1 MCPLFGTL
9 RADTHTYRRIRG
21 SLHCLL
27 LSATTA
33 TVATF
38 NVNQGMLLLLLLL
51 LRCAPSSPSPSNW
64 HGMLTLAT
72 AATNVH
78 RGSSILLPLIMC
90 NGCNITRHEPR
101 GGRQHEASSI
111 INCRLSVDKASTN
124 ANIAPKEEV
133 MNASYLHICNTHTH
147 TKERLL
153 LPQLLQLV
161 VAIDRGRQQQQQ
173 QEQQTEKQ
181 NTNGE
186 KTSNY
191 GQKQLNYCN

>member
-9 RADTHTYRRIRG
+9 RADTHTYRRIRA

-38 NVNQGMLLLLLLL
+38 NVNQGMLLLLLL
-51 LRCAPSSPSPSNW
+51 RCAPSTPSPSNW

-111 INCRLSVDKASTN
+111 INCRLSVDEASTN

-147 TKERLL
+147 THKGK
-153 LPQLLQLV
+153 
-161 VAIDRGRQQQQQ
+161 ATAATIAAACCGD
-173 QEQQTEKQ
+173 
-181 NTNGE
+181 
-186 KTSNY
+186 
-191 GQKQLNYCN
+191 